1 VFEITPGEEKISR
14 LAENAFQ
21 AEKPLTFTL
30 SKWTGHVD
38 DALIPSYNKTKL
50 LVSTY
55 QDYNVCQVFT
65 LLITMR

>member
-1 VFEITPGEEKISR
+1 MISR

-30 SKWTGHVD
+30 SKWTGQVD

-50 LVSTY
+50 LVQNS
-55 QDYNVCQVFT
+55 QHYNVCEINEIIHFE
-65 LLITMR
+65 LRL